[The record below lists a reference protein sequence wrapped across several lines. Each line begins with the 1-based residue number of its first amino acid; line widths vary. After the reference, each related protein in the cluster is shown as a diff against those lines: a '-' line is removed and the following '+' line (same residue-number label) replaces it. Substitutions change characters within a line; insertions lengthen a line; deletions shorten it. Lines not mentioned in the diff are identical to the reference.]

1 MPGSSIYTTTI
12 TTTTTAA
19 ATPTPTPNAAHTSM
33 GRPQPPSAAPNP
45 SRIYTSSPAPGA
57 SFAHRKT
64 HPNPNKMMRNI
75 DRPPPADLSSRRKT
89 QVHPEVGRKRSAYFE
104 NEFAATNR
112 EADPV
117 KVRIH
122 NEAVVLAELKTNI
135 KDEFSFITD
144 LSYHLSNRYQR
155 PISSVA
161 ITLNHGSCM
170 MFAGTFEPAYTLT
183 IYALPSLV
191 QPTTNKRNAALIQR
205 HLQESLGVVPAR
217 GYIHFVATP
226 EENVAIG
233 GRTVAAEIEES
244 TRGTASPPETEAP
257 RKAARPGRKLSV
269 KSFGTFMS
277 SSQADLVDR
286 VSTPPPSTSGES
298 SRITTIPEV
307 PPTPPDDDRF
317 GALVE
322 QKQSKTAS
330 RRKSLR
336 FALFGGKASPEGY

>member
-1 MPGSSIYTTTI
+1 MPSSSVY
-12 TTTTTAA
+12 TTTTT
-19 ATPTPTPNAAHTSM
+19 PTRNAAHTSM
-33 GRPQPPSAAPNP
+33 GRPQPHSAAPNP

-64 HPNPNKMMRNI
+64 HPNPDKMMRNI

-89 QVHPEVGRKRSAYFE
+89 QVHPEVSKKRSAYFE
-104 NEFAATNR
+104 NEFAAANR

-122 NEAVVLAELKTNI
+122 NEAVVLAELKTNVII

-183 IYALPSLV
+183 IYALPNLV
-191 QPTTNKRNAALIQR
+191 QPTTNKRNAALTQR

-244 TRGTASPPETEAP
+244 TRGTTNPAETEAP

-269 KSFGTFMS
+269 RSFSNFMS

-307 PPTPPDDDRF
+307 PPTPPDEDRV

-322 QKQSKTAS
+322 RKQSKTAS

>member
-1 MPGSSIYTTTI
+1 
-12 TTTTTAA
+12 
-19 ATPTPTPNAAHTSM
+19 
-33 GRPQPPSAAPNP
+33 
-45 SRIYTSSPAPGA
+45 
-57 SFAHRKT
+57 
-64 HPNPNKMMRNI
+64 MMRNI
-75 DRPPPADLSSRRKT
+75 DRPPPADLSSRRKN
-89 QVHPEVGRKRSAYFE
+89 QVHPEVSRKRSAYFE

-112 EADPV
+112 GSDPV

-155 PISSVA
+155 PISSIA
-161 ITLNHGSCM
+161 ITLGHGSCM
-170 MFAGTFEPAYTLT
+170 MFAGSFEPAYTLT

-205 HLQESLGVVPAR
+205 HLQESLRVMPSR

-226 EENVAIG
+226 EENVAVG
-233 GRTVAAEIEES
+233 GKTIAAEIDES
-244 TRGTASPPETEAP
+244 TRGTTNSPEAEVP
-257 RKAARPGRKLSV
+257 RKAVRPGRKLSV
-269 KSFGTFMS
+269 KSFSNFMS
-277 SSQADLVDR
+277 SSQADLVER

-307 PPTPPDDDRF
+307 PPTPPDDDGV

-322 QKQSKTAS
+322 RKQPKTAS
-330 RRKSLR
+330 RRRSLR